1 VASQTRPSA
10 SEEERRQKVRT
21 IVVAT
26 IASATAAVVTSQFWI
41 AGTWMAAAL
50 TPVLVTLISEML
62 HKPTAAIASRLTTE
76 KDAILPEAGGAGRP
90 PPRDADEA
98 LPARAPAEPGS
109 REAEPAEPPIR
120 VYRTGGGG
128 PARPRAR
135 KKIAVG
141 VIAATAAIAF
151 AITAVAMT
159 GTELITGGS
168 IGKGSHRTTL
178 LGGSKDN
185 TKDSERPDATTP
197 TGERDQQQ
205 TTPREQRTAP
215 DDQQTTPKKTQQQ
228 QTTPE
233 EQQQTTPA
241 PTPQVPPTTT
251 TP

>member
-10 SEEERRQKVRT
+10 SEDERRHKIRT
-21 IVVAT
+21 LVVASA
-26 IASATAAVVTSQFWI
+26 ASATAAVVISQFWI

-62 HKPTAAIASRLTTE
+62 HKPTAVIASRLTTE

-90 PPRDADEA
+90 PRRADEA
-98 LPARAPAEPGS
+98 LPRRAPAEPGS

-120 VYRTGGGG
+120 VYRTGDGG

-141 VIAATAAIAF
+141 AIAATAATAF
-151 AITAVAMT
+151 AITAIAMT
-159 GTELITGGS
+159 GTELVTGGS
-168 IGKGSHRTTL
+168 IGKGSHKTTL
-178 LGGSKDN
+178 LGGGKDS
-185 TKDSERPDATTP
+185 TKDKEQDTTTTP
-197 TGERDQQQ
+197 SDEQDQQQ
-205 TTPREQRTAP
+205 TAPQKEQTTPQ
-215 DDQQTTPKKTQQQ
+215 DQQTTPKTQPQ
-228 QTTPE
+228 QTTP
-233 EQQQTTPA
+233 QGQPQQTTPV